1 MNERTV
7 PALAREFVLEEL
19 LHQLRTLPAGSASA
33 LRAESQLAE
42 LLMPDMV
49 RVARVVARAWKVP
62 AEDMVQEGLVA
73 VMARQRTHPFEP
85 GLAGAGRSA
94 FPAWAMRLGR
104 QAMERAAA
112 TWSSPVHLTDHAR
125 KAVRRA
131 KRTAASEGVA
141 VSSVLRRQGLV
152 AAATYVLG
160 EGTVTAPLSL
170 DALLASRESTADSRD
185 AAVDRRGGVR
195 ASVELTLSL
204 VDNTAERLSTV
215 AQREAVLWA
224 LYRLPRLERQVVQAS
239 MGLGRPDGQ
248 EASTRTLAVE
258 LRLSLA
264 QVARLRERG
273 LARLREHL
281 NAQGLGPG
289 EPTGPRTGEVRRR
302 EVASARSVRRPRQGQ
317 MALLSLGEGT

>member
-1 MNERTV
+1 MNECTE
-7 PALAREFVLEEL
+7 PTLAREFILEEL
-19 LHQLRTLPAGSASA
+19 LHKLRALPAGSASA
-33 LRAESQLAE
+33 RRAESQLAE
-42 LLMPDMV
+42 LVMPDMV
-49 RVARVVARAWKVP
+49 RVARAVARTWKVP
-62 AEDMVQEGLVA
+62 AEDLVQEGLVA

-85 GLAGAGRSA
+85 GMAGTGRSA

-131 KRTAASEGVA
+131 KRTAAAEGVA
-141 VSSVLRRQGLV
+141 VSSVLRRNGLED
-152 AAATYVLG
+152 AATYVLG

-170 DALLASRESTADSRD
+170 DELLASRESSADRRD
-185 AAVDRRGGVR
+185 AAVDRRAGVR
-195 ASVELTLSL
+195 ASVEVTLSL

-224 LYRLPRLERQVVQAS
+224 LYRLPRLERQVVQAT
-239 MGLGRPDGQ
+239 MGLGRPGGQ

-258 LRLSLA
+258 LRLTLA
-264 QVARLRERG
+264 QVGRLRERG

-289 EPTGPRTGEVRRR
+289 ETAGPRKGEVRRR
-302 EVASARSVRRPRQGQ
+302 GVASARGARLPRQGQ
-317 MALLSLGEGT
+317 MALLPLGEGA